1 MHLYAHEH
9 VHEYVYDASRKPK
22 TNLFNVEL
30 VCKPQVT
37 NRRQNNRS
45 PSHLRSPSIVQTVST
60 RCPKEES
67 LLGHRLDTASTSL
80 GNLSQ
85 PASKQA
91 SMQRNKQNHVHRA
104 RDMHAPPT
112 MFAIC
117 CAWRARWPCLP
128 RLPCMPC
135 LPATSQRQRH

>member
-37 NRRQNNRS
+37 KRRQSNRS
-45 PSHLRSPSIVQTVST
+45 PSHLRSPSIVQAVST

-67 LLGHRLDTASTSL
+67 LLGHRLDTAWTSL
-80 GNLSQ
+80 GHLSQ
-85 PASKQA
+85 PASRQA
-91 SMQRNKQNHVHRA
+91 SMQRGKQKHVHRA
-104 RDMHAPPT
+104 RDMHHPQCLLYA
-112 MFAIC
+112 
-117 CAWRARWPCLP
+117 ARGV
-128 RLPCMPC
+128 RDG
-135 LPATSQRQRH
+135 PACPACPACRPQANGRGSKAR